1 MIVRNHIIYVIGF
14 MGSGKTT
21 IGRELALRL
30 NWSFV
35 DLDKK
40 IEDHTKKTIPEIF
53 SQNGEKYFREIESNV
68 LKSLSSVNKTI
79 ISTGGGTPCHDEN
92 MKLML
97 STGLTVYLKLTPDE
111 LETRLQE
118 SRGGRP
124 LIMDLDK
131 ENLRIFIEKKLTERE
146 KWYELS
152 EIIIGGINTD
162 VDQIV
167 HLVRFKLNI

>member
-1 MIVRNHIIYVIGF
+1 MITRNHIIYIIGF

-21 IGRELALRL
+21 IGRQLALQL

-40 IEDHTKKTIPEIF
+40 IEENAGKTIGEIF
-53 SQNGEKYFREIESNV
+53 SQNGEEYFREIETKVLEN
-68 LKSLSSVNKTI
+68 LKSVKNTI
-79 ISTGGGTPCHDEN
+79 ISTGGGAPCHDEN
-92 MKLML
+92 MEFML
-97 STGLTVYLKLTPDE
+97 GNGLTVYLKLTPDE
-111 LETRLQE
+111 LETRLSE

-131 ENLRIFIEKKLTERE
+131 ESLKIFIEKKLADRE
-146 KWYELS
+146 KWYDRS
-152 EIIIGGINTD
+152 EIIIGGINPD
-162 VDQIV
+162 IDQIV

>member
-1 MIVRNHIIYVIGF
+1 MIVRNHIIYIIGF

-21 IGRELALRL
+21 IGSKLALQL

-40 IEDHTKKTIPEIF
+40 IEENAGKTIAEIF
-53 SQNGEKYFREIESNV
+53 AQNGEEYFREIETKV
-68 LKSLSSVNKTI
+68 LENLRSVRNTI

-92 MKLML
+92 MEFML
-97 STGLTVYLKLTPDE
+97 GNGLTVYLKLTPGE
-111 LETRLQE
+111 LETRLSE

-131 ENLRIFIEKKLTERE
+131 ENLKVFIEKKLADRE
-146 KWYELS
+146 KWYDRS
-152 EIIIGGINTD
+152 EIIIGGINPD
-162 VDQIV
+162 IDQIV
-167 HLVRFKLNI
+167 NLVRFKLTI